1 MKNFYRL
8 FVLIPALL
16 LATLAPA
23 QTCENTPNSGADF
36 KAFDTATGTEVSS
49 LCVGREIRFVDNSG
63 RQLDPS
69 LVRYATGAAIT
80 CNGSDFSTNALYT
93 PSAADAT
100 RGFVVITQNTQQA
113 AGAAGIIFSKRLE
126 VKASPAPAFSLTS
139 CSANAVQ
146 ITITDQVYAANL
158 YTVQIGSS
166 VFNNV
171 DRSQPRTFSV
181 PPGTTTVTVT
191 GRHAG
196 NTLCSN
202 SGMQSFTPATGPS
215 SAPVLKQLEVR
226 DKEVVFQFGNIQPT
240 FQYEIQIAELG
251 APGGYRTLPG
261 FVVGNGDVVTS
272 LPNAPLPA
280 CYRIRP
286 VSACGTGLITGSNGS
301 NLVCTIDLGT
311 ISLVST
317 SSNGI
322 NKLNWTTFDSAVSFF
337 QIRRTSQG
345 IPESIIA
352 TVPGNSPFEYL
363 DATGSCGTI
372 YTYQVT
378 AVLTTPRGFVSSA
391 SNKSSV
397 TTAAGT
403 APQPPRLV
411 AGFTLS
417 NKVELFATNAVGQPL
432 ANELT
437 FLRAS
442 PSPAELG
449 VVNAPTISDTPDN
462 LSVTNPPI
470 YLARRRDACGSISAD
485 SNPASP
491 VVLAV
496 DPQPEG
502 ARFTWSPLGGPDAA
516 IPVQYQLVRLALNGS
531 TIDIIPVSGL
541 SYVDTQPPTNESTVR
556 YRIEATGGGLATAS
570 YSNLVNVTRQPRLAM
585 PTAFSP
591 NGDGLN
597 DVLEVKGRFLTTFIF
612 TVIDRNGQEVFR
624 GTDRTQTWDGRING
638 REPMPG
644 AYAWRFEALTEEGKL
659 FVQHGAI
666 TIVR

>member
-8 FVLIPALL
+8 FVLLPALL

-36 KAFDTATGTEVSS
+36 KVVDASTGTEIST
-49 LCVGREIRFVDNSG
+49 LCAGREIRLVDNSG

-69 LVRYATGAAIT
+69 VVRYATGAAIT
-80 CNGSDFSTNALYT
+80 CTGSDFSTNASYT
-93 PSAADAT
+93 PNAADAT
-100 RGFVVITQNTQQA
+100 RGFVVITQNTPQIV
-113 AGAAGIIFSKRLE
+113 GASGIIFSKRLE
-126 VKASPAPAFSLTS
+126 VKASPAPTFTLTS
-139 CSANAVQ
+139 CSPDVVQ

-158 YTVQIGSS
+158 YTVKIGNN
-166 VFNNV
+166 VFSNV

-181 PPGTTTVTVT
+181 PAGVTAVTVT
-191 GRHAG
+191 GNYAG
-196 NTLCSN
+196 NSLCNN
-202 SGMQSFTPATGPS
+202 SSTQNFTPATAPRR
-215 SAPVLKQLEVR
+215 PVLQQLEVR
-226 DKEVVFQFGNIQPT
+226 DKDIVFKFSDIQAG
-240 FQYEIQIAELG
+240 FQYEIQIAEMG
-251 APGGYRTLPG
+251 APGGYRTIARLIT
-261 FVVGNGDVVTS
+261 GNGDLEYT
-272 LPNAPLPA
+272 LLNAPLPA

-286 VSACGTGLITGSNGS
+286 SSACDATSSAGLPASNQ
-301 NLVCTIDLGT
+301 VCTVDLGT

-317 SSNGI
+317 SANGI
-322 NKLNWTTFDSAVSFF
+322 NKLTWTTFDPVISTF
-337 QIRRTSQG
+337 QIRRDQQ
-345 IPESIIA
+345 IIA
-352 TVPGNSPFEYL
+352 TIPGNRPFEYF
-363 DATGSCGTI
+363 DNTASCGTT
-372 YTYQVT
+372 YSYQVT
-378 AVLTTPRGFVSSA
+378 ALVDRAASA

-403 APQPPRLV
+403 APEPPRLV

-417 NKVELFATNAVGQPL
+417 NKVELYATNAVGQPL
-432 ANELT
+432 PNELT
-437 FLRAS
+437 FLRTS
-442 PSPAELG
+442 PNPVELG
-449 VVNAPTISDTPDN
+449 VVNAPTISDTPEN
-462 LSVTNPPI
+462 LSITSPPT
-470 YLARRRDACGSISAD
+470 YVARRRDACGSISGD

-491 VVLAV
+491 VVLSV

-502 ARFTWSPLGGPDAA
+502 ARFTWSPLGAPDAT

-541 SYVDTQPPTNESTVR
+541 SYVDTQPPTNQSTVR

-597 DVLEVKGRFLTTFIF
+597 DVLEVKGRFLSTFVF

-624 GTDRTQTWDGRING
+624 GTNRTQTWDGRING
-638 REPMPG
+638 RAPVPG
-644 AYAWRFEALTEEGKL
+644 AYAWRFEALTDEGKP
-659 FVQHGAI
+659 FIQHGAI

>member
-8 FVLIPALL
+8 FVLLPALL

-36 KAFDTATGTEVSS
+36 KIVDASSGTEIST
-49 LCVGREIRFVDNSG
+49 LCADREIRLIDNSG

-69 LVRYATGAAIT
+69 VVRYATGAAIT
-80 CNGSDFSTNALYT
+80 CTGSDFSTNALYT

-100 RGFVVITQNTQQA
+100 RGFVVITQNTPQA
-113 AGAAGIIFSKRLE
+113 VGASGIIFSKRLE
-126 VKASPAPAFSLTS
+126 VKASPAPTFTLTS
-139 CSANAVQ
+139 CSADVVQ
-146 ITITDQVYAANL
+146 VTITDQAYTANL
-158 YTVQIGSS
+158 YTVKIGNN
-166 VFNNV
+166 VFPNV

-181 PPGTTTVTVT
+181 PAGVTAVTVT
-191 GRHAG
+191 GNYAG
-196 NTLCSN
+196 NNQCSN
-202 SGMQSFTPATGPS
+202 SSTQNFTPAAAPS
-215 SAPVLKQLEVR
+215 SRPILTKLEVR
-226 DKEVVFQFGNIQPT
+226 DKNIVFDFDNIQPG
-240 FQYEIQIAELG
+240 FQYEVQVAE
-251 APGGYRTLPG
+251 PGGFRT
-261 FVVGNGDVVTS
+261 VASRISGNGIVRDYTV
-272 LPNAPLPA
+272 LNAPLPG
-280 CYRIRP
+280 CYRILP
-286 VSACGTGLITGSNGS
+286 SSACGTGLTTGLPASP
-301 NLVCTIDLGT
+301 LVCSVNLFNA

-317 SSNGI
+317 SANGV
-322 NKLNWTTFDSAVSFF
+322 NKLEWKTLDPVVGTFR
-337 QIRRTSQG
+337 IERTEPG
-345 IPESIIA
+345 VNPTIIA
-352 TVPGNSPFEYL
+352 TLPGNGPHEYF
-363 DATGSCGTI
+363 DNTASCGTT
-372 YTYQVT
+372 YTYQVV
-378 AVLTTPRGFVSSA
+378 ALVDRAASW
-391 SNKSSV
+391 SNKASV

-417 NKVELFATNAVGQPL
+417 NKVELYATNAVGQPL
-432 ANELT
+432 PNELT

-442 PSPAELG
+442 PTAVELG
-449 VVNAPTISDTPDN
+449 VVNAPTISDTPEN
-462 LSVTNPPI
+462 LSVTNPPV

-496 DPQPEG
+496 DPQSEG

-541 SYVDTQPPTNESTVR
+541 SYVDTQPPTNQSTVR

-597 DVLEVKGRFLTTFIF
+597 DVLEVKGRFLSTFVFVI
-612 TVIDRNGQEVFR
+612 IDRNGQEVFR
-624 GTDRTQTWDGRING
+624 GTNRTQTWDGRING
-638 REPMPG
+638 RAPVPG
-644 AYAWRFEALTEEGKL
+644 AYAWRFEALTDEGKP